1 MSASPA
7 VHAARDARSMALHNR
22 VSVEPCRA
30 LQSLRKLSLSYT
42 SLPHTLGPEPE
53 FRDHGY
59 FFMPISSQLFL
70 WGMFGDAQEA
80 SGLASP
86 RIEWDS
92 DESDRQTQ
100 GMYDKS
106 SRFIYSASEL
116 ELKRILGQRN

>member
-1 MSASPA
+1 MVHYRSAVYRVAYYQRYVDGSWRFY
-7 VHAARDARSMALHNR
+7 AASEGRNFI
-22 VSVEPCRA
+22 
-30 LQSLRKLSLSYT
+30 T
-42 SLPHTLGPEPE
+42 SDHPSHSFIHGPEPE

-70 WGMFGDAQEA
+70 WGMFGDAREE

-92 DESDRQTQ
+92 DEMDRQNQ
-100 GMYDKS
+100 WMYDKS

-116 ELKRILGQRN
+116 ELKRMLGQKT